1 MTEYRFYE
9 LTARGHIFG
18 RAAIAE
24 CSDDN
29 NAIEHARL
37 LLDKRAIEIWQG
49 ARKVS
54 SIVPARRVAWSPI
67 QWSVVGF
74 MNRKRAA
81 ENADVP

>member
-9 LTARGHIFG
+9 LTALGHIFG
-18 RAAIAE
+18 RATIAE
-24 CSDDN
+24 CGHDN
-29 NAIEHARL
+29 EAVEHARL

-49 ARKVS
+49 ARKVGNLA
-54 SIVPARRVAWSPI
+54 PARRVSWSPI

-81 ENADVP
+81 ENAGAP